1 MFVPSTFRIEIDT
14 KLPLVGDQKYGKRN
28 SDMLAKKY
36 HMNGYFLHA
45 KKLCFH
51 NLENE
56 LAYLNDKEFVAPL
69 FDWEVKLIN
78 KLNKGE

>member
-1 MFVPSTFRIEIDT
+1 
-14 KLPLVGDQKYGKRN
+14 
-28 SDMLAKKY
+28 
-36 HMNGYFLHA
+36 MNGYFLHA

-56 LAYLNDKEFVAPL
+56 LSYLNDKEFVAPL

>member
-1 MFVPSTFRIEIDT
+1 
-14 KLPLVGDQKYGKRN
+14 
-28 SDMLAKKY
+28 MLAKKY
-36 HMNGYFLHA
+36 QMSGYFLHA

-56 LAYLNDKEFVAPL
+56 LSYLNNKEFVAPL